1 MPEAGMGSLGRS
13 RFVRLQKGRWLIIP
27 RFGNRL
33 VPQLS
38 RIMPRSLMDGTM
50 RKEQEPV
57 LWGR

>member
-1 MPEAGMGSLGRS
+1 MGSLGRS
-13 RFVRLQKGRWLIIP
+13 RFVRLQKGRWVIIP